1 MDENKEMA
9 TPYDQKE
16 CADGKSEHTGI
27 GPGAVDGTHPS
38 TYTPENASKEI
49 EEDKVKQPGE

>member
-1 MDENKEMA
+1 MNPNTEVDDAKV
-9 TPYDQKE
+9 

-49 EEDKVKQPGE
+49 KEDKVKQPGE